1 MDKNTVTKVSNSN
14 RDVYLYEG
22 DVDLDDYQYSIYEN
36 PKRHKDKDWA
46 NPFFP
51 LKKPCETWPRV

>member
-14 RDVYLYEG
+14 RDVYSHEG

-36 PKRHKDKDWA
+36 PKRHKDKD
-46 NPFFP
+46 
-51 LKKPCETWPRV
+51 